1 MKHSLKTLTACAVT
15 SAFLFI
21 PATSIWAAH
30 LQVTAHTFAQGG
42 IAEVGDTSSSASIDV
57 RARRSSA
64 TIPTTVRF
72 QEVSGRGLLVSVW
85 INGSGPYT
93 FAVDTGAGAT
103 ILSARVAREAR
114 VATSGSRSLIIGGI
128 SERGAT
134 TGHEVSLGRIAVGD
148 SENVL
153 PSRGRA
159 VVIDELAPG
168 LDGVLDPAEAY
179 WPLGFEVDM
188 PRGLMS
194 AFDPRSTPLRRMDAT
209 PEAAVVPWLAD
220 GGTRR
225 PFVAL
230 GSGRRALI
238 DTGSGLGLGVTVDA
252 AMSLGIAPGRGR
264 SRVEQIRDLGGG
276 TVAAHRIAPTNISIG
291 PLILNGIP
299 TDLLPDASASSPI
312 ILGRDALRPF
322 RITFDPINRLVR
334 FIAE

>member
-1 MKHSLKTLTACAVT
+1 MKHSLKKIAACAVT

-21 PATSIWAAH
+21 PATNTWAAH
-30 LQVTAHTFAQGG
+30 LSVTAHTFARRGV
-42 IAEVGDTSSSASIDV
+42 AEVGATSPSASLEV

-64 TIPTTVRF
+64 TIPSTVRF

-114 VATSGSRSLIIGGI
+114 VARSGSPSLIIGGI
-128 SERGAT
+128 SERGST
-134 TGHEVSLGRIAVGD
+134 TGQEVSLSRIAVGD
-148 SENVL
+148 SGNLL
-153 PSRGRA
+153 PSSGRA
-159 VVIDELAPG
+159 VVIEELAPG
-168 LDGVLDPAEAY
+168 LDGVLDPSEAY
-179 WPLGFEVDM
+179 WPLGFEIDM

-194 AFDPRSTPLRRMDAT
+194 AFDARTTPLRRTDSTAD
-209 PEAAVVPWLAD
+209 AAVVPWLAD

-230 GSGRRALI
+230 SGGRRALI

-291 PLILNGIP
+291 PLVLNGIP